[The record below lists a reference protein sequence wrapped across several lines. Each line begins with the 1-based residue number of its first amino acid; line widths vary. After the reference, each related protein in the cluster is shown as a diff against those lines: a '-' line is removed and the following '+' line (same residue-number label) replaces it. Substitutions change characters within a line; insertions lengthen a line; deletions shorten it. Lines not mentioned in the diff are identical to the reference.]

1 MCIEAYNKKL
11 LFSAIFIFPAKGI
24 RFFSLCIWHLA
35 SFLYLFVK
43 ITWIKRYMYMCLYN
57 LQYPFYINNAK
68 RCLSWR
74 CVCIS
79 SVWFISY
86 YTFENCMGRVV
97 WNIMATNF
105 MLHKRSCEKSSGILG
120 LFTYYVKML
129 CLCDGLSE
137 WINMYIYMYIYICI
151 YKA

>member
-1 MCIEAYNKKL
+1 MYLTLGK
-11 LFSAIFIFPAKGI
+11 FSVSICKDNMNSIVLWEYI
-24 RFFSLCIWHLA
+24 
-35 SFLYLFVK
+35 Y
-43 ITWIKRYMYMCLYN
+43 KRYMYMCLYN

-105 MLHKRSCEKSSGILG
+105 MLHKRFCEKSSGISG
-120 LFTYYVKML
+120 LFTYYVKIL
-129 CLCDGLSE
+129 FLRDGLSE
-137 WINMYIYMYIYICI
+137 WINIYTYMYTCI
-151 YKA
+151 YNANHGISNF